1 MNWHEGHINKYA
13 RVLLENPK
21 NGCIC
26 GYTDNYIKMVFHDYE
41 KEMANRFVRVRID
54 EAKPEYCSGE
64 ILEVIE

>member
-21 NGCIC
+21 NGYIS

-41 KEMANRFVRVRID
+41 KEMQTDLF
-54 EAKPEYCSGE
+54 E
-64 ILEVIE
+64 LELMRQSLNTAVEKF